1 MFRAYNSKGVDK
13 NGAKMQYG
21 FGRITKIYQDTRDNG
36 HCVWQILEKIKDI
49 FERAA
54 KKLANISGGVKNP
67 DILKKG
73 EGPKW
78 PKFHYG
84 VKTSRK

>member
-1 MFRAYNSKGVDK
+1 M
-13 NGAKMQYG
+13 AK
-21 FGRITKIYQDTRDNG
+21 FWKKSR
-36 HCVWQILEKIKDI
+36 DI

-54 KKLANISGGVKNP
+54 QKLANISGGVKNP

-78 PKFHYG
+78 PKFIMG
-84 VKTSRK
+84 